1 MPPAFTGP
9 LFPVGCQIGY
19 YYGHGVLRSAL
30 LLWRQGRANG
40 KFSNPLACCIHACAL
55 VSHGPAG
62 AGWPPATGFAGPLQ
76 GAVAILSCAPG
87 YRHRDTG
94 VLTSVGNNGYSWSST
109 VSGTNGVNLNF
120 NTSWLN
126 PSNTNNRAYGFQVRC
141 LQAFTRTPCPFCYTD
156 RNLWT
161 GCLFPEC
168 RRDTGRC
175 RRQSEGE
182 FSSLLIL
189 LPGLVMKMRSGRFR
203 RAVNGT
209 AARSGRVPRATATTR
224 RACRV
229 ASATTGTVGRRRSAA
244 PTHGSCGSTR
254 RISIPATRTTAPTGV
269 RCGASKYLP
278 GILFFVR

>member
-1 MPPAFTGP
+1 M
-9 LFPVGCQIGY
+9 
-19 YYGHGVLRSAL
+19 
-30 LLWRQGRANG
+30 
-40 KFSNPLACCIHACAL
+40 
-55 VSHGPAG
+55 
-62 AGWPPATGFAGPLQ
+62 
-76 GAVAILSCAPG
+76 SCAPG

-94 VLTSVGNNGYSWSST
+94 ALTNVGNNGYSWSSS
-109 VSGTNGVNLNF
+109 VSSTNGMNLNF
-120 NTSWLN
+120 NSSWLN

-141 LQAFTRTPCPFCYTD
+141 LQAFTRTPCLFCYTD
-156 RNLWT
+156 RNLGT

-168 RRDTGRC
+168 RRDPGRC

-189 LPGLVMKMRSGRFR
+189 LPGLVMKIRTGCFPCV
-203 RAVNGT
+203 AKGT

-224 RACRV
+224 RVRWG

-278 GILFFVR
+278 GILFFCKV